1 LTEKR
6 HAVEFLRRRYA
17 SAIRSGDD
25 RTALRLRL
33 QLDRVL
39 NGRLAQAPLD
49 RPGKVLAFAA
59 GIARGVG
66 RSAARRQEEE
76 YQANEASSL
85 VSRVSHVVPASEHSD
100 DRRRTGSSLLGTIWL
115 AAGPGFGGA
124 EGGIVA
130 AVDEDV
136 PGQRA

>member
-1 LTEKR
+1 MIEKR
-6 HAVEFLRRRYA
+6 HEVEFLRRRYA

-39 NGRLAQAPLD
+39 NGRLARAPL
-49 RPGKVLAFAA
+49 R
-59 GIARGVG
+59 
-66 RSAARRQEEE
+66 
-76 YQANEASSL
+76 
-85 VSRVSHVVPASEHSD
+85 VVPASGSPDE
-100 DRRRTGSSLLGTIWL
+100 RRRADSSLLATIWL
-115 AAGPGFGGA
+115 AAGSGFGGT
-124 EGGIVA
+124 EGEMVA